1 MEAVNIGVGLANLG
15 ILYLTVL
22 HFSLGIP
29 LIILVNVA
37 ANLALMAARFAIPR
51 EEGSGNPLAWMLG
64 INVGILIAS
73 VIILMQR
80 FSFFLSMGILISMG
94 LLFGLF
100 MGGYMFYKFKDM
112 IAVMKKM
119 PSQ

>member
-1 MEAVNIGVGLANLG
+1 MEALNVGVGLANLG

-22 HFSLGIP
+22 YFGLGVP

-37 ANLALMAARFAIPR
+37 ANLGLMAARFTIPR
-51 EEGSGNPLAWMLG
+51 EEGSGNPLAWMLS
-64 INVGILIAS
+64 INIVILIAS

-80 FSFFLSMGILISMG
+80 FSFFLSIGVLMSIG

-100 MGGYMFYKFKDM
+100 MGGYIFYKFKDM